1 MFSFI
6 SIKWKQIIDQVI
18 PNQFFKESHYARLSY
33 PTKRAKVVASCEQ
46 EIALDPNNAKAWF
59 KHGVA
64 LYTLGLYSE
73 AITSYDKAIALDP
86 NYSAAK
92 QNREVALKKQSQ
104 Q

>member
-1 MFSFI
+1 VLKAQFELLHSFR
-6 SIKWKQIIDQVI
+6 DQRSEVCD
-18 PNQFFKESHYARLSY
+18 SY
-33 PTKRAKVVASCEQ
+33 YRGQTAKRAKGVASCEQ